1 MVNVTDLDY
10 LKSKFAIFL
19 NCISDEDFKVIIDT
33 LYFRASKKAQKS
45 INDSSKKEQINL
57 MIADMDFSIKDR
69 KYISLINILYQ
80 HFRERIAVDQLSSM
94 DDVINDINPENFI
107 ENTIYIIYKFCK
119 PPYSGKLKNI
129 FESRQFSICVSRD
142 IFINA
147 DNSKDY
153 NAKENIMKYYIGY
166 IEKRGTYYNFK
177 PEFIFDGVQIAKDDT
192 LKECFPKHGKF
203 NLSYKLHKESE
214 QFLESVKLYNLYAVN
229 AENLS
234 IKDNRSYSDNS
245 IVEDVQKQIDIQ
257 EMYDNSIDVSKVIF
271 LAEKLGIF
279 KVASPT
285 ITEIDNNFI
294 DGTIEISNQNYD
306 KNDYVLIS
314 HKDKLIGPY
323 QLEVRPIDK
332 TQYVKPNLGNSINK
346 YIKKYIDN
354 YNNERVFSF
363 SIYID
368 YYTTEKID
376 FAYFDK
382 NAIQSEDI
390 IPDEILLSELNKIY
404 NIDTESKGKTAFDR
418 LTKNSELLSSNLS
431 ADVRDNRL
439 SRIQAQF
446 ETFDTLVDSKK
457 TILKTLINSD
467 WDKIEDS
474 QLKRMLDEKLENSEK
489 YKSLLEKY
497 DQSTKDYD
505 YLQSQKK
512 KIEKEYSELIEA
524 KSQERLTEQE
534 SEKKQSEIDKLNKQL
549 ESVKDEKKLLEDSIL
564 EIKESLSNW
573 EEIKDL
579 NEEIKK
585 LDTILDDRRNQE
597 NKLKT
602 RIEKAKGEFKS
613 EIKKSFDEAKIAFDP
628 VISNMMLDSA
638 SQWQNK
644 DKSNK
649 YLSYCNCVDNI
660 AKTTISKSEEELSDY
675 IISGVRKY
683 RKYQYNDIINMY
695 ICIAQSFL
703 TIFAG
708 NPGTGKTS
716 ICNIIANSLGLN
728 RSLDKNNSDIIRF
741 VPVSVERGWSSKR
754 DLIGYYNPLTKKYDK
769 SNGKIYDA
777 LRVLDNEKDNSSFP
791 MLVLL
796 DEANLSPIEYYWAEF
811 MRIADRENDSAKIN
825 IGEENDLFI
834 PETLRFVATINYDQT
849 TEELSPRLIDR
860 AWIIKLP
867 TIEMDYSEKPD
878 IKSVFTDLIL
888 WSDLKEMFLPKT
900 TDTKIESADVLE
912 QIYEEFSNA
921 GIPIS
926 YRVKESI
933 YNYVLV
939 AQRLMIDETS
949 ANAKHQAIDYAV
961 MQKLLPKIN
970 GNGYKDFLERLVK
983 ICDDNRLI
991 KTRNSID
998 EMLTQAEYNLGYCQ
1012 YL

>member
-119 PPYSGKLKNI
+119 PPYSGKLRNI

-524 KSQERLTEQE
+524 QSQERLTEQE